1 MSNDVVTGPHDG
13 GIGSAPADGV
23 LDRPI
28 RVLVADD
35 QALVRSGFALMLR
48 QYADLVVCGQARDG
62 AEAVLLAGS
71 VRPDVVLMDVR
82 MPGIDGI
89 AATRTLM
96 AAPDPP
102 AILILTTYDIDEY
115 VVEALRAGA
124 AGYLLKDVEPADLVA
139 AVRSAAGGDMP
150 MAPSVIRRLVDEF
163 LTRTPPSTSSSA
175 SSTTAQAPAHPGLAS
190 LSAREREVMVL
201 LAHGMTN
208 AEVAAELVV
217 STATVKTHVAAVLA
231 KLGLRD
237 RIQVVILAYEAR
249 LIQPGGIGTSAG

>member
-1 MSNDVVTGPHDG
+1 MSNDVVVGPDNG
-13 GIGSAPADGV
+13 EIGSARTDGV
-23 LDRPI
+23 LNHPI
-28 RVLVADD
+28 RILVADD

-62 AEAVLLAGS
+62 AEAVLLAGTE
-71 VRPDVVLMDVR
+71 RPDVVLMDIR

-89 AATRTLM
+89 AATRALM
-96 AAPDPP
+96 AGPDPP

-115 VVEALRAGA
+115 VIEALRAGA

-139 AVRSAAGGDMP
+139 AVRSAASGDMP

-163 LTRTPPSTSSSA
+163 LTRTPPSTSPDESSPP
-175 SSTTAQAPAHPGLAS
+175 TQVPAHPGLAS
-190 LSAREREVMVL
+190 LSAREREVTVL
-201 LAHGMTN
+201 LARGMTN

-249 LIQPGGIGTSAG
+249 LIRPRDFGTNAD

>member
-1 MSNDVVTGPHDG
+1 MSNDVVAGPDDG
-13 GIGSAPADGV
+13 VVGSAPADGV
-23 LDRPI
+23 LGRPI

-62 AEAVLLAGS
+62 AEAVLLAAAA
-71 VRPDVVLMDVR
+71 RPDVVLMDVR

-115 VVEALRAGA
+115 VIEALRAGA

-139 AVRSAAGGDMP
+139 AIRSVAGGDMP

-163 LTRTPPSTSSSA
+163 LTRSPPSTSPGA
-175 SSTTAQAPAHPGLAS
+175 STTQAPPHPGLAS

-201 LAHGMTN
+201 LARGMTN

-249 LIQPGGIGTSAG
+249 LIQPGDISTNTR